1 MNKQIDYRQGPKPWT
16 RFERA
21 SCVLVVIMT
30 LTIVLQLASKLLHYI
45 YD

>member
-1 MNKQIDYRQGPKPWT
+1 MNKQIDYRPAPKPWT

-21 SCVLVVIMT
+21 SCILVVIMT
-30 LTIVLQLASKLLHYI
+30 LTIVLELACKLLHYI